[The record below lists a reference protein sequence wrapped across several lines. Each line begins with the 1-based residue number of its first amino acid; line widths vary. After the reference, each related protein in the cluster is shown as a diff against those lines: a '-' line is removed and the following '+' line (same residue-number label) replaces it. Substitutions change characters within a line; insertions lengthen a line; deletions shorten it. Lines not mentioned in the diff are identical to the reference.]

1 MPRCPVQANRADARP
16 TYRRPVPCLA
26 TGLRMFD
33 RGDRQ
38 SVLTGSP
45 RQECLR
51 SGMADVLPG
60 GLPDPEPHT
69 SDTLDP
75 TGNGPGLQ
83 RAFILFNVHELFFL
97 HCH

>member
-1 MPRCPVQANRADARP
+1 M
-16 TYRRPVPCLA
+16 PCLA

-69 SDTLDP
+69 SDTLIL
-75 TGNGPGLQ
+75 PGTS
-83 RAFILFNVHELFFL
+83 RVCNERSFFSTFMSFRG
-97 HCH
+97 